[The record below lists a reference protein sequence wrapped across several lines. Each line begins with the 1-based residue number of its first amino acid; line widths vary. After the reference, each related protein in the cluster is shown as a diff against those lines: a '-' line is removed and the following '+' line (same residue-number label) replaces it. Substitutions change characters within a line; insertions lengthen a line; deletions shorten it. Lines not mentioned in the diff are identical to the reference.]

1 MEHSFTVDTVQFD
14 LTIPRDARNG
24 RDTIKQISTI
34 KIIGIE
40 SGDGIGGTSRA
51 ILVKSPP
58 FKVTSVCN
66 CVPSRLIRRIGV

>member
-34 KIIGIE
+34 KIIGIRRSE
-40 SGDGIGGTSRA
+40 S
-51 ILVKSPP
+51 PY
-58 FKVTSVCN
+58 CQE
-66 CVPSRLIRRIGV
+66 RIE